1 MADTNIS
8 AVAASNLVTTAS
20 KAAMTVN
27 QVMPAKSTGFDF
39 KNVLGKQ
46 AGNGTNAKNSV
57 NRSNVTCKD
66 SSNAFTRPFDIQ
78 KAENSGLSAA
88 DADEITKEVSSQIV
102 EKVTED
108 LDITEDKL
116 CEIMQMLGITA
127 MDLLQPENLTALF
140 ANVAGIENN
149 PQELVLNSDF
159 TGLYADVMDIV
170 SKNQALLEAVS
181 DMEVLETP
189 QELETFTEPGNPDQ
203 GNTALSGE
211 DMANVQISDLAGETE
226 GTVSKQFQTKSEII
240 GTSEIA
246 DTSETIVTTVSEN
259 IGTSETTAT
268 AVSENVGISDN
279 TPASASENIAASET
293 TTATVVEDR
302 SMSETA
308 ATATSETQAA
318 SGNTVSETQGALET
332 ATAEASNIS
341 ETVVS
346 SESIDASETKAQP
359 ADTKKDRT
367 GLADDALSQ
376 QAGDESD
383 SLKPE
388 KQAMKAELNSDSQS
402 EERSFGDKNENSVL
416 HTMINEQTQP
426 EGVFEAFDVQPK
438 YTSVNTTE
446 IIRQIVDQISI
457 ANTTGE
463 SVIEMQLNPEN
474 LGKLYINVTE
484 KNSEITARIAV
495 SNEAVKNALKS
506 QMATLRENLQDANI
520 RVNDVEITI
529 ATHEFERNLE
539 QNAGNENGRQGGQQY
554 THQSSNNGGNGSGQN
569 ETASDEARLA
579 AQIMRDNGNSVDFM
593 A

>member
-78 KAENSGLSAA
+78 KADNSGLSAA

-140 ANVAGIENN
+140 ANAAGIDNN

-159 TGLYADVMDIV
+159 TGLYADVMDIA
-170 SKNQALLEAVS
+170 SKNQALLETVS
-181 DMEVLETP
+181 NMEVLETP

-226 GTVSKQFQTKSEII
+226 GAVSKQYQTKSEII
-240 GTSEIA
+240 GTSETIA
-246 DTSETIVTTVSEN
+246 VTVSEN

-279 TPASASENIAASET
+279 TPAVASENIAASET
-293 TTATVVEDR
+293 TAATVVEER

-308 ATATSETQAA
+308 ATAVSETQAA
-318 SGNTVSETQGALET
+318 SVNTVSETQGALEA

-376 QAGDESD
+376 QIGDESD

-388 KQAMKAELNSDSQS
+388 KQAMKADLNSDSSS

-495 SNEAVKNALKS
+495 SNEAVKNALES

-529 ATHEFERNLE
+529 ATHEFEQNLE
-539 QNAGNENGRQGGQQY
+539 QNAGNENGRQDGQQY

-569 ETASDEARLA
+569 ETASDEARLT

>member
-46 AGNGTNAKNSV
+46 AGNGTIAKNSV

-78 KAENSGLSAA
+78 KADNSGLSAA

-140 ANVAGIENN
+140 ANAAGIDNN

-181 DMEVLETP
+181 NMEVLETP

-226 GTVSKQFQTKSEII
+226 GAVSKQYQTKSEII

-246 DTSETIVTTVSEN
+246 DTSETIAATVSEN
-259 IGTSETTAT
+259 IGT
-268 AVSENVGISDN
+268 SDN

-293 TTATVVEDR
+293 TAATVVEER

-308 ATATSETQAA
+308 ATA
-318 SGNTVSETQGALET
+318 VSETQGALEA

-388 KQAMKAELNSDSQS
+388 KQVMKADLNSDSQS
-402 EERSFGDKNENSVL
+402 EERSFGNKNENSVL

-495 SNEAVKNALKS
+495 SNEAVKNALES

>member
-27 QVMPAKSTGFDF
+27 QVMQAKSTGFDF

-140 ANVAGIENN
+140 ANAAGIENN

-159 TGLYADVMDIV
+159 TGLYADVMDIA

-181 DMEVLETP
+181 NMEVLETP
-189 QELETFTEPGNPDQ
+189 QELETFTEPGNPNQ

-226 GTVSKQFQTKSEII
+226 GAVSKQYQTKSEII

-246 DTSETIVTTVSEN
+246 DTSETIAATVSEN
-259 IGTSETTAT
+259 IGT
-268 AVSENVGISDN
+268 SDN

-293 TTATVVEDR
+293 TAATVVEER

-308 ATATSETQAA
+308 ATA
-318 SGNTVSETQGALET
+318 VSETQGALEA
-332 ATAEASNIS
+332 ATAETSNIS

-376 QAGDESD
+376 QVSDESD
-383 SLKPE
+383 SIKPE
-388 KQAMKAELNSDSQS
+388 KQAMKADLNSDSSS
-402 EERSFGDKNENSVL
+402 EERSFDDKNENNVL

-438 YTSVNTTE
+438 YTSVNTTD

-495 SNEAVKNALKS
+495 SNEAVKNALES

-593 A
+593 V

>member
-78 KAENSGLSAA
+78 KADNSGLSAA

-140 ANVAGIENN
+140 ANAAGIDNN

-159 TGLYADVMDIV
+159 TGLYADVMDIA

-181 DMEVLETP
+181 NMEALETP
-189 QELETFTEPGNPDQ
+189 QELETFTEPGNPDE

-226 GTVSKQFQTKSEII
+226 GAVSKQYQTKSEII

-246 DTSETIVTTVSEN
+246 DTSET
-259 IGTSETTAT
+259 TAT
-268 AVSENVGISDN
+268 TVSENVGISDN

-293 TTATVVEDR
+293 TAATVVEER

-308 ATATSETQAA
+308 ATAE
-318 SGNTVSETQGALET
+318 V
-332 ATAEASNIS
+332 SNIP

-346 SESIDASETKAQP
+346 SESIAASETKAQP
-359 ADTKKDRT
+359 EDTKKDRT

-376 QAGDESD
+376 QIGDESD

-388 KQAMKAELNSDSQS
+388 KQAMKAELNSDSSS
-402 EERSFGDKNENSVL
+402 EERSFGDKNENNVL

-438 YTSVNTTE
+438 YTSVNTTD

-495 SNEAVKNALKS
+495 SNEAVKNALES

-539 QNAGNENGRQGGQQY
+539 QNAGNENGRHNGQQY
-554 THQSSNNGGNGSGQN
+554 THQSSNNGGNKSGQN
-569 ETASDEARLA
+569 DIASDEAKLT

>member
-66 SSNAFTRPFDIQ
+66 SSNAFTRQFDIQ
-78 KAENSGLSAA
+78 KADNSGLSEA

-116 CEIMQMLGITA
+116 CEIMQILGITA

-140 ANVAGIENN
+140 ANAAGIDNN

-159 TGLYADVMDIV
+159 TGLYADVMDIA

-181 DMEVLETP
+181 NMEVLETP
-189 QELETFTEPGNPDQ
+189 QELETFTEPGNPNQ

-226 GTVSKQFQTKSEII
+226 GAVSKQYQIKSEII

-246 DTSETIVTTVSEN
+246 DTSETIAATVSEN
-259 IGTSETTAT
+259 IGTSE
-268 AVSENVGISDN
+268 N
-279 TPASASENIAASET
+279 TPASENIYASET
-293 TTATVVEDR
+293 TASTVVEER

-308 ATATSETQAA
+308 ATAVSETQAA
-318 SGNTVSETQGALET
+318 SVNTVSETQGALEA

-376 QAGDESD
+376 QVSDESD

-388 KQAMKAELNSDSQS
+388 KQAMKADLNSDSSS

-495 SNEAVKNALKS
+495 SNEAVKNALES

-554 THQSSNNGGNGSGQN
+554 THQSSNNGGNKSGQN
-569 ETASDEARLA
+569 ETASDEARLT

>member
-46 AGNGTNAKNSV
+46 ADNGTSAKNSV

-140 ANVAGIENN
+140 ANAAGIENN

-159 TGLYADVMDIV
+159 TGLYADVMDIA

-181 DMEVLETP
+181 NMEVLETP
-189 QELETFTEPGNPDQ
+189 QELETFTEPGNPDEV
-203 GNTALSGE
+203 NTALSGE
-211 DMANVQISDLAGETE
+211 DMANVQISDLTGETE
-226 GTVSKQFQTKSEII
+226 GTVSKHTQTK
-240 GTSEIA
+240 SEIA
-246 DTSETIVTTVSEN
+246 DTSETIAATVSEN
-259 IGTSETTAT
+259 IGTSE
-268 AVSENVGISDN
+268 N
-279 TPASASENIAASET
+279 TPASENIYASET
-293 TTATVVEDR
+293 TASTVVEES

-308 ATATSETQAA
+308 ATA
-318 SGNTVSETQGALET
+318 VSETQGALEA

-346 SESIDASETKAQP
+346 SESIEASETKTQP
-359 ADTKKDRT
+359 ADTKKDMT
-367 GLADDALSQ
+367 GLVDDALSQ

-383 SLKPE
+383 SLKSE
-388 KQAMKAELNSDSQS
+388 KQAMKADLNSDSQS
-402 EERSFGDKNENSVL
+402 EERSFGDKNENRVL

-446 IIRQIVDQISI
+446 IIRQIVNQISV

-495 SNEAVKNALKS
+495 SNEAVKNALES

-539 QNAGNENGRQGGQQY
+539 QNAGNENGRHNGQQY

-569 ETASDEARLA
+569 ETASDESRLT

>member
-78 KAENSGLSAA
+78 KADNSGLSEA

-116 CEIMQMLGITA
+116 CEIMQILGITA

-140 ANVAGIENN
+140 ANAAGIDNN

-159 TGLYADVMDIV
+159 TGLYADVMDIA

-181 DMEVLETP
+181 NMEVLETP
-189 QELETFTEPGNPDQ
+189 QELETFTEPGNPNQ

-226 GTVSKQFQTKSEII
+226 GAVSKQYQTKSEII

-246 DTSETIVTTVSEN
+246 DKSETIAAIVSEN
-259 IGTSETTAT
+259 IGTS
-268 AVSENVGISDN
+268 DN
-279 TPASASENIAASET
+279 TPSSASENIAASET
-293 TTATVVEDR
+293 TAATVVEER

-308 ATATSETQAA
+308 ATA
-318 SGNTVSETQGALET
+318 VSETQGTLEA

-346 SESIDASETKAQP
+346 SESIEASETKAQP

-383 SLKPE
+383 SLKLE
-388 KQAMKAELNSDSQS
+388 KQAMKADLNSDSQS
-402 EERSFGDKNENSVL
+402 EERSFGNKNENSVL

-426 EGVFEAFDVQPK
+426 EGIFKAFDVQPK

-446 IIRQIVDQISI
+446 IIRQIVNQISI

-495 SNEAVKNALKS
+495 SNEAVKNALES

-569 ETASDEARLA
+569 ETASDEARLI

>member
-27 QVMPAKSTGFDF
+27 QVMQAKSTGFDF

-78 KAENSGLSAA
+78 KAENSGLSVA

-140 ANVAGIENN
+140 ANAAGIENN

-159 TGLYADVMDIV
+159 TGLYADVMDIA

-181 DMEVLETP
+181 NMEVLETP
-189 QELETFTEPGNPDQ
+189 QELETFTEPGNPDEV
-203 GNTALSGE
+203 NIALSGE

-226 GTVSKQFQTKSEII
+226 GTVSKQSQIKSEII

-246 DTSETIVTTVSEN
+246 DTSETIAATVSEN
-259 IGTSETTAT
+259 IGTSE
-268 AVSENVGISDN
+268 N
-279 TPASASENIAASET
+279 TPASENIYASET
-293 TTATVVEDR
+293 TASTVVEER

-308 ATATSETQAA
+308 ATAVSETQAA
-318 SGNTVSETQGALET
+318 SVNTVSETQGALEA

-376 QAGDESD
+376 QVSDESD

-388 KQAMKAELNSDSQS
+388 KQAMKADLNSDSSS

-495 SNEAVKNALKS
+495 SNEAVKNALES

-554 THQSSNNGGNGSGQN
+554 THQSSNNGGNKSGQN
-569 ETASDEARLA
+569 ETASDEARLT

>member
-27 QVMPAKSTGFDF
+27 QVMQAKSTGFDF

-140 ANVAGIENN
+140 ANAAGIENN

-159 TGLYADVMDIV
+159 TGLYADVMDIA

-181 DMEVLETP
+181 NMEVLETP

-203 GNTALSGE
+203 VNTALSGE

-226 GTVSKQFQTKSEII
+226 GAVSKQYQTKSEII

-246 DTSETIVTTVSEN
+246 DTSETIAATVSEN
-259 IGTSETTAT
+259 IGT
-268 AVSENVGISDN
+268 SDN

-293 TTATVVEDR
+293 TAATVVEER

-308 ATATSETQAA
+308 ATA
-318 SGNTVSETQGALET
+318 VSETQGALEA
-332 ATAEASNIS
+332 ATAETSNIS

-376 QAGDESD
+376 QVSDESD
-383 SLKPE
+383 SIKPE
-388 KQAMKAELNSDSQS
+388 KQAMKADLNSDSSS
-402 EERSFGDKNENSVL
+402 EERSFDDKNENNVL

-438 YTSVNTTE
+438 YTSVNTTD

-495 SNEAVKNALKS
+495 SNEAVKNALES

>member
-78 KAENSGLSAA
+78 KADNSGLSAA

-140 ANVAGIENN
+140 ANAAGIDNN
-149 PQELVLNSDF
+149 PKELVLNSDF
-159 TGLYADVMDIV
+159 TGLYADVMDIA

-181 DMEVLETP
+181 NMEVLETP
-189 QELETFTEPGNPDQ
+189 QELETFTEPGNPNQ
-203 GNTALSGE
+203 GNTVLSGE

-226 GTVSKQFQTKSEII
+226 GTVSKQYQTKSEII

-246 DTSETIVTTVSEN
+246 D
-259 IGTSETTAT
+259 TSETTAT

-279 TPASASENIAASET
+279 TPATASENIAASET
-293 TTATVVEDR
+293 TAATDVEER

-308 ATATSETQAA
+308 AI
-318 SGNTVSETQGALET
+318 
-332 ATAEASNIS
+332 AEASNIP

-346 SESIDASETKAQP
+346 SESIEASETKAQP
-359 ADTKKDRT
+359 ADTKKGRT

-376 QAGDESD
+376 QVGDESD

-388 KQAMKAELNSDSQS
+388 KQAMKADLNSDSSS

-446 IIRQIVDQISI
+446 IIRQIVNQISI

-495 SNEAVKNALKS
+495 SNEAVKNALES

-539 QNAGNENGRQGGQQY
+539 QNAGNENGRQDGQQY

-569 ETASDEARLA
+569 ETASDEARLT

>member
-78 KAENSGLSAA
+78 KADNSGLSAA

-140 ANVAGIENN
+140 ANAAGIENN

-159 TGLYADVMDIV
+159 TGLYADVMDIA

-181 DMEVLETP
+181 NMEVLETP

-203 GNTALSGE
+203 GNTVLSGE

-226 GTVSKQFQTKSEII
+226 GAVSKQYQTKSEII

-246 DTSETIVTTVSEN
+246 DTSETIAATVSEN
-259 IGTSETTAT
+259 IGT
-268 AVSENVGISDN
+268 SDN

-293 TTATVVEDR
+293 TAATVVEER

-308 ATATSETQAA
+308 ATA
-318 SGNTVSETQGALET
+318 VSETQGALEA
-332 ATAEASNIS
+332 ATAETSNIS

-383 SLKPE
+383 SLKLE
-388 KQAMKAELNSDSQS
+388 KQAMKADLNSDSSS

-495 SNEAVKNALKS
+495 LNEAVKNALES

-569 ETASDEARLA
+569 ETASDEARLT

>member
-27 QVMPAKSTGFDF
+27 QVMQAKSTGFDF

-78 KAENSGLSAA
+78 KADNSGLSAA

-140 ANVAGIENN
+140 ANAAGIDNN

-181 DMEVLETP
+181 NMEVLETP

-226 GTVSKQFQTKSEII
+226 GAVSKQYQTKSEII

-246 DTSETIVTTVSEN
+246 DTSETIAATVSEN
-259 IGTSETTAT
+259 IGT
-268 AVSENVGISDN
+268 SDN

-293 TTATVVEDR
+293 TAATVVEER

-308 ATATSETQAA
+308 ATA
-318 SGNTVSETQGALET
+318 VSETQGALEA

-383 SLKPE
+383 SLKLE
-388 KQAMKAELNSDSQS
+388 KQAMKADLNSDSQS
-402 EERSFGDKNENSVL
+402 EERSFGNKNENSVL

-495 SNEAVKNALKS
+495 SNEAVKNALES

-539 QNAGNENGRQGGQQY
+539 QNAGNENGRHNGQQY